1 MAFFITSASYGCI
14 CAINSTNKLPEAICC
29 CLETF
34 NVYVVLLTLFCI
46 IVHKLSWSLV
56 LTSGTFSLFLNSLPG
71 AFIVYKHVMFVVC
84 W

>member
-1 MAFFITSASYGCI
+1 MLF
-14 CAINSTNKLPEAICC
+14 TNILPEAICC

-46 IVHKLSWSLV
+46 IVHKTFM
-56 LTSGTFSLFLNSLPG
+56 LTPVITIYCLRLFV
-71 AFIVYKHVMFVVC
+71 IVYKHVMFVVG